1 MKIIVRRTAGIGDSL
16 AATVVADLLHEQG
29 HEVVWQCHP
38 EVIPIIK
45 RHPTIVRVEP
55 PRGHCDVNLD
65 GCYENHQSADC
76 VHFHRIFMQSAAI
89 QLARIGINRF
99 LLDAPN
105 PIPPPKLK
113 REVVNEQAER
123 SRFFPYSR
131 PWVMIVPRSMFQT
144 RCVPDSVWRDVIPL
158 FKGKPYWL
166 GEHPN
171 PYDNYKCNNIE
182 QVANMISVADLVVT
196 VDTGPMH
203 IASAYGIPM
212 VVISQSHDVHL
223 RLSPLSDFEVVR
235 RDDLGCLNCQRH
247 RCPIDPYNPPCGQI
261 DPVKL
266 ADVVNRKLNSVF
278 KLTQVA
284 TQC

>member
-65 GCYENHQSADC
+65 GCYENHPNARL
-76 VHFHRIFMQSAAI
+76 VHFHDIFIMAAAV
-89 QLARIGINRF
+89 QLERIGVLLELNR
-99 LLDAPN
+99 
-105 PIPPPKLK
+105 PPKPPNL
-113 REVVNEQAER
+113 RQSETNETA
-123 SRFFPYSR
+123 SRVSLSIWDR
-131 PWVMIVPRSMFQT
+131 PWVVIVPRSHFQT
-144 RCVPDSVWRDVIPL
+144 RCVPDSVWREVCAGIDGTSL
-158 FKGKPYWL
+158 WSGQ
-166 GEHPN
+166 HPQ
-171 PYDNYKCNNIE
+171 PDTAYGVGCRDAGRLCDLI
-182 QVANMISVADLVVT
+182 AVADLVVT

-203 IASAYGIPM
+203 IASAYGVPM

-223 RLSPLSDFEVVR
+223 RLSPLSDFEVVKR
-235 RDDLGCLNCQRH
+235 RDLDCLNCQRH

-261 DPVKL
+261 DPQEL
-266 ADVVNRKLNSVF
+266 ADVVNRKLA
-278 KLTQVA
+278 KLEPSNPIAV
-284 TQC
+284 

>member
-55 PRGHCDVNLD
+55 PKGHCDVNLD
-65 GCYENHQSADC
+65 GCYEKYIHAKY
-76 VHFHRIFMQSAAI
+76 VHFHDIFITAANVQLNRIGVSIGINKPPKPPKLEISEIDTAAMQSA
-89 QLARIGINRF
+89 LN
-99 LLDAPN
+99 LWN
-105 PIPPPKLK
+105 H
-113 REVVNEQAER
+113 
-123 SRFFPYSR
+123 
-131 PWVMIVPRSMFQT
+131 PWIMIVPRSNYLT
-144 RCVPDSVWRDVIPL
+144 RCISDAVWQEACKDMDGTR
-158 FKGKPYWL
+158 FWL

-171 PYDNYKCNNIE
+171 PLNLQPLIPRSI
-182 QVANMISVADLVVT
+182 ARVADYISIADLLVT

-203 IASAYGIPM
+203 IGSAYGVPM

-223 RLSPLSDFEVVR
+223 RLSPLSDFEVVKR
-235 RDDLGCLNCQRH
+235 KDLDCLNCQRH

-261 DPVKL
+261 DSQEL
-266 ADVVNRKLNSVF
+266 ADAVSRKLVLLEPSNPI
-278 KLTQVA
+278 A
-284 TQC
+284 A

>member
-65 GCYENHQSADC
+65 GCYENHPNARL
-76 VHFHRIFMQSAAI
+76 VHFHDIFIMAAAA
-89 QLARIGINRF
+89 QLERIGVSVELNR
-99 LLDAPN
+99 P
-105 PIPPPKLK
+105 PKPPKLSHNHNNDAALLTK
-113 REVVNEQAER
+113 H
-123 SRFFPYSR
+123 PYLGLR
-131 PWVMIVPRSMFQT
+131 VMVVPRSNYLT
-144 RCVPDSVWRDVIPL
+144 RCLPDSVWKSAMERMDGVV
-158 FKGKPYWL
+158 YWL
-166 GEHPN
+166 GEHPA
-171 PYDNYKCNNIE
+171 PPLEVSVKCRTIE
-182 QVANMISVADLVVT
+182 DVADHISIADLVVT

-203 IASAYGIPM
+203 IASAYGVPM

-223 RLSPLSDFEVVR
+223 RLSPLSDFEVVKR
-235 RDDLGCLNCQRH
+235 RDLDCLNCQRH

-261 DPVKL
+261 DPQEL
-266 ADVVNRKLNSVF
+266 ADVVNRKLE
-278 KLTQVA
+278 KLQYDQVGN
-284 TQC
+284 CH